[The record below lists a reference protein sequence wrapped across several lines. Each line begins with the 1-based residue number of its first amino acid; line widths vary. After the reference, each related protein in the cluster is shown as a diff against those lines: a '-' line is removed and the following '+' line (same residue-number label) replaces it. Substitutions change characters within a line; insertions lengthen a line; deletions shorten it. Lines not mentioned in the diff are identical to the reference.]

1 MATELNNFNTTL
13 TRVNI
18 KDFDSKSESKKPFD
32 AEEAT
37 KLWRRIWSTS
47 VKHKIMNGLT
57 KLKKR

>member
-37 KLWRRIWSTS
+37 KLRRRIWST
-47 VKHKIMNGLT
+47 KC
-57 KLKKR
+57 